1 MQYLETMSVSFLE
14 GRCHFS
20 VQSFCQV
27 RLVTPLIVAGQG
39 SLSITSPWSLLK
51 PMSIESVMP
60 SNQLILCHPLL
71 LLPSIFPSNRDFS
84 NESVLCIR
92 WPNYWSFN
100 VSICPSNE
108 YSELISFRVDWFDL
122 LEVQVTLKSLLKP
135 QSSEASVLLLTV
147 ASQKNK
153 SKNQCLNFSKYPCT
167 CSALISNNYVDHHV
181 SSFLFD
187 GHIFKV
193 QPISF
198 HTLPG

>member
-1 MQYLETMSVSFLE
+1 MSDS
-14 GRCHFS
+14 
-20 VQSFCQV
+20 
-27 RLVTPLIVAGQG
+27 VTPWTTACQA
-39 SLSITSPWSLLK
+39 SLSIITSQSLLRL
-51 PMSIESVMP
+51 MSIESVLP
-60 SNQLILCHPLL
+60 SNNLILCRPLL
-71 LLPSIFPSNRDFS
+71 LLPPIFPSIRVFS
-84 NESVLCIR
+84 NDSALRIR
-92 WPNYWSFN
+92 WPKYWRSTF
-100 VSICPSNE
+100 SISPSSE
-108 YSELISFRVDWFDL
+108 YSGLISFRMDWFDL

>member
-1 MQYLETMSVSFLE
+1 MSWLFA
-14 GRCHFS
+14 
-20 VQSFCQV
+20 
-27 RLVTPLIVAGQG
+27 TPWTISQ
-39 SLSITSPWSLLK
+39 SLLK
-51 PMSIESVMP
+51 LMSIELVMP
-60 SNQLILCHPLL
+60 FNHLVLCHPLL
-71 LLPSIFPSNRDFS
+71 LLPSIFPSIRVFS
-84 NESVLCIR
+84 NELALCIR
-92 WPNYWSFN
+92 WPKYWSFCC
-100 VSICPSNE
+100 SISPSNE
-108 YSELISFRVDWFDL
+108 YSRLISFRMDWFDL

-193 QPISF
+193 QPVSF